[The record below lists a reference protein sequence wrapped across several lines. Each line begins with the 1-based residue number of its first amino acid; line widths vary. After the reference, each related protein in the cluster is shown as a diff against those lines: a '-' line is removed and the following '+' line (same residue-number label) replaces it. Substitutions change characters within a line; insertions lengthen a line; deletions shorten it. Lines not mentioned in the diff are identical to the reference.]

1 MNSTHVFPNVG
12 KEECAD
18 VGKIYKAIEQCDL
31 FPHYEY
37 YGYQE
42 MCETTTEEAWD
53 AFKDNCTVVVAQ
65 ATGRRNY
72 VRTLARRT
80 TLYHTM

>member
-1 MNSTHVFPNVG
+1 MSMADSVVG
-12 KEECAD
+12 VTTIRAE
-18 VGKIYKAIEQCDL
+18 
-31 FPHYEY
+31 HWR
-37 YGYQE
+37 GYSYMLTNGLAGLRAQNQE

-53 AFKDNCTVVVAQ
+53 AFKDNCNVVVAQ
-65 ATGRRNY
+65 ATGRRN